1 MKRQKNALRI
11 PMKEEDHKEIK
22 KKKSLQSNSQ
32 KVGYYTTK
40 FWEYIKEIHSGM
52 LCIWIWKSYIT

>member
-11 PMKEEDHKEIK
+11 PMKEEDHKEKK

-52 LCIWIWKSYIT
+52 LCI